1 MRLTAPAVGN
11 SDLANFD
18 TTSNSVYVCAVW
30 CHCLWHRTFHSPSP
44 RTLHEKP
51 ALCRRLFYLV
61 NLTEYPLLCADY
73 FTYFHALTILTL
85 LTGSPF
91 LQRLVTGEGLI
102 HILDGVARCLQWFA
116 RIITPAQTC
125 AELGFVDLDSYLV
138 HSSSLAPLLASSPLT
153 GILDNRLNRL
163 RSIVLS
169 A

>member
-18 TTSNSVYVCAVW
+18 TVGS
-30 CHCLWHRTFHSPSP
+30 CHLLLRVDVELGV
-44 RTLHEKP
+44 RLRRLLHEIP

-138 HSSSLAPLLASSPLT
+138 HSSSLAPSLASSPLT